1 MQVLDLGRGLMISFL
16 SSDMEWMRVRYQNI
30 SIDL

>member
-16 SSDMEWMRVRYQNI
+16 SSDMNEWELGTKI
-30 SIDL
+30 SQ